1 MKKESNF
8 LAVIFALIALFSLSA
23 CGEKDE
29 WDGVQVSDNSL
40 VQTEQVIS
48 GLVNPPTVVCDLAT
62 QDAYDKFTESET
74 KPASVI
80 LRLNDKFNVVGAKG
94 ERLCSFSWLHNNTL
108 KGKIIP
114 IIYLS
119 DEVGAQ
125 RAIKLFTERYDLL
138 DTAVMSDNPSYV
150 KAVREE
156 CPKIGGIVEFH
167 ELEDIYDAVR
177 ITNANLASVA
187 VIPQSIATKE
197 NVFYLQSRFR
207 TVWVRPENSQ
217 RLNLYN
223 SINSGAYG
231 IVSEDYESV
240 TKALGEYDDFSST
253 RMPFIVAHRGLPNTY
268 NENSV
273 SGVKAAIAAGAT
285 HLELD
290 GYLTRDNRIAMMHDY
305 TIDRTS
311 DGEGV
316 IENYTLEKLQ
326 KFNLDLFEP
335 YEPIPSLDDVF
346 EEMKG
351 TDTVLLFEVKSEKVE
366 IVNALKTALEK
377 HQMQRQVVVITYHL
391 KILDAMTKILPEI
404 PTADLSSVF
413 EDEMEDAILNFRC
426 FNTGTSTSFNGITPE
441 MNAIMRDR
449 GIVGWYWTY
458 DSVPT
463 MVEAMSRGF
472 TGLTTNVADEFVSSN
487 STKYVY
493 VKGDESVKTVPVVGE
508 EISLIGVCYNK
519 TEEKVKGKV
528 FYVEDFGDKYA
539 VIVSYSTAESRTD
552 APILYTQPYYIKKE
566 NEIFEGV
573 TK

>member
-1 MKKESNF
+1 MRKTSNF
-8 LAVIFALIALFSLSA
+8 LAVMFALIALFSLSA

-29 WDGVQVSDNSL
+29 WDGVQIFDNSL
-40 VQTEQVIS
+40 VQTAQVKS

-62 QDAYDKFTESET
+62 KEAYVKLTESDP

-94 ERLCSFSWLHNNTL
+94 ERLCSFSELYNDTL

-119 DEVGAQ
+119 DEADAQ

-138 DTAVMSDNPSYV
+138 DTAVMSDNPIYV
-150 KAVREE
+150 KTVREK

-197 NVFYLQSRFR
+197 KVFYLQARFR

-217 RLNLYN
+217 KLNLYN
-223 SINSGAYG
+223 SIDSGAYG
-231 IVSEDYESV
+231 IVSEDYESIV
-240 TKALGEYDDFSST
+240 QALGEYDDFSST
-253 RMPFIVAHRGLPNTY
+253 RMPFVVAHRGLPNTY

-290 GYLTRDNRIAMMHDY
+290 GYLTTDNRIAMMHDN

-316 IENYTLEKLQ
+316 IENYTLENLQ

-346 EEMKG
+346 GEMKG
-351 TDTVLLFEVKSEKVE
+351 TDTVLLFEIKSEKVE

-377 HQMQRQVVVITYHL
+377 HRMQRQVVVITFYS
-391 KILDAMTKILPEI
+391 KILEAMTRVLPEI
-404 PTADLSSVF
+404 PTANLSSVF
-413 EDEMEDAILNFRC
+413 EDEMEDAILNFRY
-426 FNTGTSTSFNGITPE
+426 FNTGTSTSFNGVTPK

-458 DSVPT
+458 DTISDMNVA
-463 MVEAMSRGF
+463 VSNGF
-472 TGLTTNVADEFVSSN
+472 TGLTTNVADEFVSNN

-493 VKGDESVKTVPVVGE
+493 VKGDESVKTVPVAGE
-508 EISLIGVCYNK
+508 EISLIGICYNK

-528 FYVEDFGDKYA
+528 FYAEDLGDKYA
-539 VIVSYSTAESRTD
+539 VVASFSAGTD
-552 APILYTQPYYIKKE
+552 VPAVYTQTFYVNK
-566 NEIFEGV
+566 
-573 TK
+573 

>member
-1 MKKESNF
+1 MKKARNF
-8 LAVIFALIALFSLSA
+8 LAVIFALTALFSLSA
-23 CGEKDE
+23 CSEKDE

-40 VQTEQVIS
+40 VQTAQVKS
-48 GLVNPPTVVCDLAT
+48 GLVNPPTVVCDLAEK
-62 QDAYDKFTESET
+62 DAYVKLTESET

-80 LRLNDKFNVVGAKG
+80 LRLNDKFNVTGAKG
-94 ERLCSFSWLHNNTL
+94 EKLCSFSELYNDTL

-119 DEVGAQ
+119 DEADAQ
-125 RAIKLFTERYDLL
+125 RAIKLFTERYDLF
-138 DTAVMSDNPSYV
+138 DAAVMSDNPTHV
-150 KAVREE
+150 KTVREK
-156 CPKIGGIVEFH
+156 CPKIGGIVEFN

-187 VIPQSIATKE
+187 VIPQRMATQE
-197 NVFYLQSRFR
+197 NVFYLQARFR

-217 RLNLYN
+217 KPNLYN

-231 IVSEDYESV
+231 VVSEDYESIV
-240 TKALGEYDDFSST
+240 QALGEYDGFSST
-253 RMPFIVAHRGLPNTY
+253 RMPFVVAHRGLPNSY

-273 SGVKAAIAAGAT
+273 SGVKASIAAGAT

-290 GYLTRDNRIAMMHDY
+290 GYLTADNRIAMMHDY

-316 IENYTLEKLQ
+316 VENYTLEKLQ
-326 KFNLDLFEP
+326 KFNLDLYEP

-377 HQMQRQVVVITYHL
+377 HRMQRQVVVITYHS
-391 KILDAMTKILPEI
+391 KILEAMLQYLPEI

-413 EDEMEDAILNFRC
+413 EDEMEDAILKFRYL
-426 FNTGTSTSFNGITPE
+426 NTGTSTSFNGVTPE
-441 MNAIMRDR
+441 MNAVMRDR

-458 DSVPT
+458 DTVLT
-463 MVEAMSRGF
+463 MAEAMSRGF

-493 VKGDESVKTVPVVGE
+493 VKGDDSVNTATIVGE
-508 EISLIGVCYNK
+508 DIPLIGVTYNK
-519 TEEKVKGKV
+519 TEEKVKGKII
-528 FYVEDFGDKYA
+528 YAEDLGDRYA
-539 VIVSYSTAESRTD
+539 VVASFSAGEETNLPAI
-552 APILYTQPYYIKKE
+552 YTQIYYVNK
-566 NEIFEGV
+566 
-573 TK
+573 

>member
-1 MKKESNF
+1 MKKASNF
-8 LAVIFALIALFSLSA
+8 LAVIFAVIALFSLSA

-40 VQTEQVIS
+40 VQTAQVKS

-62 QDAYDKFTESET
+62 KETYDKLTKSVT

-80 LRLNDKFNVVGAKG
+80 LRLNDKFNVADANG
-94 ERLCSFSWLHNNTL
+94 ERLCSFSELYNSTL

-119 DEVGAQ
+119 DEAGAQ
-125 RAIKLFTERYDLL
+125 RAIKLFAERYDLL

-156 CPKIGGIVEFH
+156 CPKIGGIVEFR

-217 RLNLYN
+217 KFNLYN
-223 SINSGAYG
+223 SMCSGAYG
-231 IVSEDYESV
+231 IVSEDYESIV
-240 TKALGEYDDFSST
+240 QALGEYDDFSST
-253 RMPFIVAHRGLPNTY
+253 RMPFVVGHRGLPNTY

-273 SGVKAAIAAGAT
+273 SGVKAAIAAGVT

-290 GYLTRDNRIAMMHDY
+290 GYLTTDNRIAMMHDD

-316 IENYTLEKLQ
+316 IEDYKLDELQ
-326 KFNLDLFEP
+326 QFKLDLHQP

-351 TDTVLLFEVKSEKVE
+351 TDTVLLFEVKSEKIE
-366 IVNALKTALEK
+366 IVNALKTALEN
-377 HQMQRQVVVITYHL
+377 HQMQRQVVVITYHS

-413 EDEMEDAILNFRC
+413 EDEMEDAILHFRY
-426 FNTGTSTSFNGITPE
+426 FNTGTSTSFNGVTPE

-458 DSVPT
+458 DTMPT
-463 MVEAMSRGF
+463 MVEALSRGF

-493 VKGDESVKTVPVVGE
+493 IRGDESVKTVPVVGE

-528 FYVEDFGDKYA
+528 FYAEDLGDKYA
-539 VIVSYSTAESRTD
+539 VVASFSAGEVPAVYTAFT
-552 APILYTQPYYIKKE
+552 LKKMKLL
-566 NEIFEGV
+566 GD
-573 TK
+573 

>member
-1 MKKESNF
+1 MKKAGNF
-8 LAVIFALIALFSLSA
+8 LAVIFALTALFSLSA
-23 CGEKDE
+23 CSSEKDE

-40 VQTEQVIS
+40 VQTVQVKS
-48 GLVNPPTVVCDLAT
+48 GIVNPPTVVCDLAT
-62 QDAYDKFTESET
+62 KETYVKLTESKT

-80 LRLNDKFNVVGAKG
+80 LRLNDKFNVVDAKG
-94 ERLCSFSWLHNNTL
+94 VKLCSFSELYKDTL

-119 DEVGAQ
+119 VEADVQ
-125 RAIKLFTERYDLL
+125 RAIKLFAERYDLL

-150 KAVREE
+150 KTVREKH
-156 CPKIGGIVEFH
+156 PKIGGIVEFN

-187 VIPQSIATKE
+187 VISQSIATKE
-197 NVFYLQSRFR
+197 NVFYLQARFR

-217 RLNLYN
+217 KLNLYN

-240 TKALGEYDDFSST
+240 TKVLGEYDDFSST
-253 RMPFIVAHRGLPNTY
+253 RMPFVVAHRGLPNSY

-273 SGVKAAIAAGAT
+273 SGVKASIAAGAT

-290 GYLTRDNRIAMMHDY
+290 GYLTADNRIVMMHDY

-316 IENYTLEKLQ
+316 VENYTLEKLQ

-346 EEMKG
+346 GEMKG

-377 HQMQRQVVVITYHL
+377 HRMQRQVVVITYHS
-391 KILDAMTKILPEI
+391 KILEAMSRYLPEI
-404 PTADLSSVF
+404 PTANLASVF
-413 EDEMEDAILNFRC
+413 EDEMEDAILNFRYL
-426 FNTGTSTSFNGITPE
+426 NTGTSTHFNGVTPE
-441 MNAIMRDR
+441 MNAVMRDR

-458 DSVPT
+458 DTVTDMNIAVSN
-463 MVEAMSRGF
+463 GF
-472 TGLTTNVADEFVSSN
+472 TGLTTNVADKFVGN
-487 STKYVY
+487 GLTKYIS
-493 VKGDESVKTVPVVGE
+493 VKGDSNVNVVPVVGE
-508 EISLIGVCYNK
+508 QILVIGVTYNGM
-519 TEEKVKGKV
+519 EEKINGKV

-539 VIVSYSTAESRTD
+539 VIASFSAGEKTHLPA
-552 APILYTQPYYIKKE
+552 IYTQIYYVGK
-566 NEIFEGV
+566 
-573 TK
+573 

>member
-1 MKKESNF
+1 MKKVSKF
-8 LAVIFALIALFSLSA
+8 LAVILAVISLFSLSA
-23 CGEKDE
+23 CGEKDD
-29 WDGVQVSDNSL
+29 WDGVQVFDNSL
-40 VQTEQVIS
+40 VQTEQVKS

-62 QDAYDKFTESET
+62 KETYDKFTESET

-80 LRLNDKFNVVGAKG
+80 LRLNDKFNVVDAKG
-94 ERLCSFSWLHNNTL
+94 ERLCSFSQLYSDTL

-119 DEVGAQ
+119 DEADAQ
-125 RAIKLFTERYDLL
+125 RAITLFTERYDLL
-138 DTAVMSDNPSYV
+138 DTAVMSDNPSCV
-150 KAVREE
+150 KAVRGE
-156 CPKIGGIVEFH
+156 CSKIGGIVEFNG
-167 ELEDIYDAVR
+167 LDDIYDAVR
-177 ITNANLASVA
+177 ITNANLASVT
-187 VIPQSIATKE
+187 VIPQSIATQE

-217 RLNLYN
+217 KFNLYN
-223 SINSGAYG
+223 AINSGAYG

-240 TKALGEYDDFSST
+240 IETLGEYDDFSST
-253 RMPFIVAHRGLPNTY
+253 RMPFVVAHRGLPNTY

-311 DGEGV
+311 GGEGV
-316 IENYTLEKLQ
+316 IEDYTLAELQ
-326 KFNLDLFEP
+326 QFNLDLHSP
-335 YEPIPSLDDVF
+335 KEPIPSLDDIF
-346 EEMKG
+346 GEMKG
-351 TDTVLLFEVKSEKVE
+351 TEAVLLFEVKSEKVE

-377 HQMQRQVVVITYHL
+377 HQMQRQVVVITYHS
-391 KILDAMTKILPEI
+391 KILEAMAYVLPEI
-404 PTADLSSVF
+404 PTADLSSVL
-413 EDEMEDAILNFRC
+413 EEEMENAILNFRY
-426 FNTGTSTSFNGITPE
+426 FNTGTSTSFNGVTTE

-458 DSVPT
+458 DSIPT

-472 TGLTTNVADEFVSSN
+472 TGLTTNVADEFVSGN
-487 STKYVY
+487 ATKYVY

-528 FYVEDFGDKYA
+528 FYTEDLGDKYA
-539 VIVSYSTAESRTD
+539 VVASFSVGEGKNSPTI
-552 APILYTQPYYIKKE
+552 YTQIYYVI
-566 NEIFEGV
+566 G
-573 TK
+573 

>member
-1 MKKESNF
+1 MKRANKF
-8 LAVIFALIALFSLSA
+8 LSLIIAAVAIFTAAA
-23 CGEKDE
+23 CGCKGEKDD

-40 VQTEQVIS
+40 VQTAQVKS

-62 QDAYDKFTESET
+62 KET
-74 KPASVI
+74 YVKLREGEVKPANVI
-80 LRLNDKFNVVGAKG
+80 LRLNEKFNVVGAKG
-94 ERLCSFSWLHNNTL
+94 ERLCSFSELYSNTL

-119 DEVGAQ
+119 DEESAQ
-125 RAIKLFTERYDLL
+125 RAITLFTERYDLL
-138 DTAVMSDNPSYV
+138 DAAVMSDNPTYV
-150 KAVREE
+150 KTVREE
-156 CPKIGGIVEFH
+156 CSKIGGIVEFNK
-167 ELEDIYDAVR
+167 LDDIYDAVR

-187 VIPQSIATKE
+187 VIPQSVATQE

-207 TVWVRPENSQ
+207 TVWVRPESSQ
-217 RLNLYN
+217 KQNLYY

-240 TKALGEYDDFSST
+240 IQMLGEYDDFSST
-253 RMPFIVAHRGLPNTY
+253 RMPFVAAHRGLPNTY

-290 GYLTRDNRIAMMHDY
+290 GYLTTDNRIAMMHDY

-316 IENYTLEKLQ
+316 IEDYKLAELQ
-326 KFNLDLFEP
+326 QFKLDMFEP
-335 YEPIPSLDDVF
+335 CEPIPSLDDIF
-346 EEMKG
+346 DAMKG
-351 TDTVLLFEVKSEKVE
+351 TDAVLLFEVKSEKIE

-377 HQMQRQVVVITYHL
+377 RQMQRQVVVITYHL
-391 KILDAMTKILPEI
+391 NILEAMTRILPEI
-404 PTADLSSVF
+404 PTADLSSVL
-413 EDEMEDAILNFRC
+413 EEEMENAILNFRY
-426 FNTGTSTSFNGITPE
+426 FNTGTSTSFNGVTTE

-463 MVEAMSRGF
+463 MEEAMSRGF
-472 TGLTTNVADEFVSSN
+472 TGLTTNVAGEFVSGN

-493 VKGDESVKTVPVVGE
+493 VKGNESVKTVPVVGE
-508 EISLIGVCYNK
+508 EIPLIGITYHK

-528 FYVEDFGDKYA
+528 IYTEDLGDRYAVVASFSVGGGTKLVTLFTQTFYVNK
-539 VIVSYSTAESRTD
+539 
-552 APILYTQPYYIKKE
+552 
-566 NEIFEGV
+566 
-573 TK
+573 